1 MEIELTKHA
10 RKRLKERKIQLTQIR
25 ATVLAPD
32 KWSYGEEGEINAR
45 RKTTP

>member
-1 MEIELTKHA
+1 MQESALRSA
-10 RKRLKERKIQLTQIR
+10 RFIQLTQIR